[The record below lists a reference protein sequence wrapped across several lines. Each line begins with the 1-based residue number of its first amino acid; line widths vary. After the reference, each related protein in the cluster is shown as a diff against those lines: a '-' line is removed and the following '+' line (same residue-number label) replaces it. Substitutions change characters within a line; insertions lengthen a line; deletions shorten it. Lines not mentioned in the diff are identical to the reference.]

1 MGVSRKLERIA
12 ETQDSLADLRV
23 RVDRWFEHR
32 REEDPLRQYW
42 TQLGTLAQVLS
53 PSLERVQAEVDAI
66 HPDAGTGWVHAEC
79 RRNDRRLHL
88 LDRYWSYFSSKWDQ
102 RDDDA
107 VKATLFAADEV
118 VWSCWATPFRTAAE
132 PIASAPLPY
141 LEPFYSPRAIQ
152 RSSPP
157 ADVQRADP
165 LLRSALKT
173 LPLPLVGLPPVV
185 HSRPWWLASLAHE
198 IGHHIEH
205 DLLSGALYGTLPATI
220 EDAVPE
226 DADPRRWRGWHEEIF
241 ADTWSVL
248 LLGPAAAAATCELL
262 RSSDVL
268 MLAEDDAYPSTAVR
282 QSLMSDVLSAA
293 GCPGPAVPDYRPDS
307 LDGFELDDA
316 EQDLRSTALERR
328 LLAPRVAGALI
339 LLSPSGS
346 SPLPKLAGW
355 DARRYAEDGE
365 VAYWRKQLLAAGG
378 DPLPETDPH
387 TARTALAGGVAAW
400 EAISEIDDDTQRGED
415 RHRLEERMHRLL
427 PLCRPEGKRAARASP
442 APDMAP
448 AEEVLTDLL
457 FGEAIQA
464 EV

>member
-1 MGVSRKLERIA
+1 MGISRRLERIL
-12 ETQDSLADLRV
+12 ETQELLTDLRL
-23 RVDRWFEHR
+23 RVERWFEYR
-32 REEDPLRQYW
+32 RAQDAVRQYW
-42 TQLGTLAQVLS
+42 TQLGALEKVLC
-53 PSLERVQAEVDAI
+53 PSLARVQAELDAI
-66 HPDAGTGWVHAEC
+66 QAGASTGWVHAEC

-118 VWSCWATPFRTAAE
+118 VWSCWATPFSTAGE

-205 DLLSGALYGTLPATI
+205 DLLGGALYTTLPATI
-220 EDAVPE
+220 ESVVPE
-226 DADPRRWRGWHEEIF
+226 GEDPQRWRGWHEEIF

-248 LLGPAAAAATCELL
+248 LLGPAAAAATGELL
-262 RSSDVL
+262 RSSDAL
-268 MLAEDDAYPSTAVR
+268 MLVEDDAYPSTAVR
-282 QSLMSDVLSAA
+282 QSLMSNVLSAA
-293 GCPGPAVPDYRPDS
+293 KCPGTAIPTYRPDS
-307 LDGFELDDA
+307 LEGLELAGA
-316 EQDLRSTALERR
+316 EQALRATAQQRR
-328 LLAPRVAGALI
+328 LLAPRVASALVG
-339 LLSPSGS
+339 LSPSGS
-346 SPLPKLAGW
+346 GPLPNLAAW
-355 DARRYAEDGE
+355 DERRYGEDGE
-365 VAYWRKQLLAAGG
+365 VAYWRKQLLAAGA

-400 EAISEIDDDTQRGED
+400 EAIAEIADDTRRSEE
-415 RHRLEERMHRLL
+415 RHHLEERMRRLL
-427 PLCRPEGKRAARASP
+427 PLCRPEGKRAGRAVS
-442 APDMAP
+442 APDMSK
-448 AEEVLTDLL
+448 AEEVLTDVL
-457 FGEAIQA
+457 FGEAIQT